1 VDASLPGCVAQ
12 EFEVQLGD
20 RHLGGVAMAARK
32 WASRVWEE
40 EKRVGLASPPTTDAF
55 IALGHTR
62 ERKIEEEERKGE
74 KAEEVA

>member
-1 VDASLPGCVAQ
+1 MDASLPGRVAQ

-20 RHLGGVAMAARK
+20 RNLGGAVMATRK

-40 EKRVGLASPPTTDAF
+40 EKRVGLASPPITDAF
-55 IALGHTR
+55 TAVGHTR
-62 ERKIEEEERKGE
+62 ERKIEEEGRKGD